1 MLWSKTTSKRE
12 FPVYSAEEVIQ
23 ISAFSDR
30 EKLATRV
37 LLRQGL
43 DDLQQGAR
51 QMGKSR
57 KMLVSGIFL
66 ATSLFIGAAS
76 AQTSQQPSSATGST
90 NGSVE
95 QKTPDKSAPDQNKSS
110 QRDAGTQDSKGGAS
124 TQGSTNS
131 KESDAQSKDAAQS
144 GDNDEKD
151 ETTPHRSH
159 VHLGTISIS
168 AGYAHFPAGFFPY
181 YGYGLYP
188 FGGFGPFYSPFAY
201 GFYSPFY
208 GPYYPGVY
216 GGSLGYGA
224 DKGEVKLST
233 RAKGAQVYLDGAY
246 AGPADKLK
254 NMWLDPGA
262 YNLSVSAPGQQKF
275 EQRIYVISGK
285 TLKIRAQLSAQ

>member
-1 MLWSKTTSKRE
+1 MRN
-12 FPVYSAEEVIQ
+12 
-23 ISAFSDR
+23 
-30 EKLATRV
+30 
-37 LLRQGL
+37 
-43 DDLQQGAR
+43 
-51 QMGKSR
+51 SR
-57 KMLVSGIFL
+57 KVLMSGLFL
-66 ATSLFIGAAS
+66 TASLFTGAAS
-76 AQTSQQPSSATGST
+76 GQTSQQLTQAGGPA

-95 QKTPDKSAPDQNKSS
+95 QMATDKSVPDQNKSS
-110 QRDAGTQDSKGGAS
+110 QRDAAMPDNKSSAS
-124 TQGSTNS
+124 AQSSANPNQ
-131 KESDAQSKDAAQS
+131 ESAAQSKDAAQS

-151 ETTPHRSH
+151 QTTHHRSH
-159 VHLGTISIS
+159 IHLGTITIGAS
-168 AGYAHFPAGFFPY
+168 YVHFPAGFFPY

-201 GFYSPFY
+201 GFYDPFY
-208 GPYYPGVY
+208 GPYYPGIY

-233 RAKGAQVYLDGAY
+233 SGKGAQVYLDGAY